1 MTNAVGVAEL
11 KSFSNAAKGVLP
23 EAEID
28 ELIVFLALSPKSG
41 VLIPGTGGMRKL
53 RWKARGKGKRGGAR
67 VIYYYHSQ
75 NIPLVLVTVF
85 SKGERVDLSQSDR
98 NNMKALTKALVAE
111 YGG

>member
-1 MTNAVGVAEL
+1 MYYMVVEL
-11 KSFSNAAKGVLP
+11 KSFTKAAKGVLP

-28 ELIVFLALSPKSG
+28 ELILFLALSPKSG
-41 VLIPGTGGMRKL
+41 DLLQGTGGIRKL

-75 NIPLVLVTVF
+75 TMPLVLVTVF
-85 SKGERVDLSQSDR
+85 SKGERVDLSQADR
-98 NNMKALTKALVAE
+98 NQMKTLTKALVAE